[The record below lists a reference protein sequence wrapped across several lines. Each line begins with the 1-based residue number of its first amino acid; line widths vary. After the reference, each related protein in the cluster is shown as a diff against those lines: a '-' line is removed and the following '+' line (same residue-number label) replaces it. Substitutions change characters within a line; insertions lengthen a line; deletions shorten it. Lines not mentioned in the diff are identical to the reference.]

1 MRFLG
6 VAPGPIV
13 GDALEFLLELRLDE
27 GPLREDEARARLA
40 AWARERGIELRGAG
54 PAERPA

>member
-27 GPLREDEARARLA
+27 GPLSEDEARARLA
-40 AWARERGIELRGAG
+40 AWASERGIEPRAAG
-54 PAERPA
+54 SAEPPA